1 MIIPVTCFTN
11 CDTVEL
17 FLNGESL
24 GVKGYAFP
32 RPGMTGHYGNYP
44 PRAKAIQTTA
54 DLHLTWDVPY
64 APGVVTAKGIK
75 DGKTIETVEVQ
86 TTGVPARISLTAD
99 RQRIRTTP
107 DDLTHI
113 TVAVLDAQ
121 GRVVPTANNA
131 IIFSLTGAGR
141 ILGVDNGQP
150 DSHEPYKADSRRA
163 FNGLALVLV
172 QSNGRPGQITLLAS
186 SPSLASSQ
194 LILEAI

>member
-1 MIIPVTCFTN
+1 M
-11 CDTVEL
+11 
-17 FLNGESL
+17 
-24 GVKGYAFP
+24 
-32 RPGMTGHYGNYP
+32 
-44 PRAKAIQTTA
+44 
-54 DLHLTWDVPY
+54 
-64 APGVVTAKGIK
+64 
-75 DGKTIETVEVQ
+75 IETVEVQ
-86 TTGVPARISLTAD
+86 TTGVPAKLSLTAD

-121 GRVVPTANNA
+121 GRIVPTADNA
-131 IIFSLTGAGR
+131 ITFSLTGTGR

-194 LILEAI
+194 LILRSNLAHCPTARLRSL